1 MTTLTMFGG
10 LAAFLAALGVYGLFS
25 WSVALRK
32 RELAIRLT
40 LGAKPSGVAAAVIR
54 HCAVLAIVG
63 LTAGLIVVQLAKG
76 ALATVVFGVTPSDI
90 TSMAVAATLL
100 LATAVLASLLPAW
113 RATRVNPVEGL
124 RAE

>member
-1 MTTLTMFGG
+1 M
-10 LAAFLAALGVYGLFS
+10 
-25 WSVALRK
+25 
-32 RELAIRLT
+32 
-40 LGAKPSGVAAAVIR
+40 IR

-63 LTAGLIVVQLAKG
+63 LTAGLILVQLAKG
-76 ALATVVFGVTPSDI
+76 ALATVVFGVAPGDV
-90 TSMAVAATLL
+90 TSMAVAAALL

>member
-1 MTTLTMFGG
+1 MFGG

-25 WSVALRK
+25 WSVALRQ

-40 LGAKPSGVAAAVIR
+40 LGAKPSGVAVAVIR
-54 HCAVLAIVG
+54 HCVVLAAIG
-63 LTAGLIVVQLAKG
+63 LTAGLAVLQLVKG
-76 ALATVVFGVTPSDI
+76 ALATVVFGVTPSDV
-90 TSMAVAATLL
+90 TSMAVAAALL